1 MLAYVV
7 LAILLATSLA
17 LALNRW
23 PVDIIAL
30 TVLLVL
36 VIAGIISPSEG
47 LSGFSAS
54 VTIIV
59 AATYMLGA
67 GLRRTG
73 AAAQISDLLVR
84 MAGTSEWRVVIALV
98 LVSATLSA
106 VMSNIAVFALML
118 PATLSLAQK
127 YNLRPGKVLL
137 PLSVACNAG
146 GLITLIG
153 STPNLAASDML
164 ASAGYAPLHMFS
176 LTPIAL
182 PAILFAAVYLGTVLY
197 RFLPPGE
204 LRVPVRPSLKDIA
217 REYGLERGLQELRVR
232 QHSSLIGRPLR
243 DLHLREKYGVSI
255 LEIVRHGQR
264 ITPPP
269 PDEALQPGDL
279 IVVEGRPG
287 AVAQVASQHGLESRG
302 RVSFEEVAE
311 RLPGDV
317 VMAEVLI
324 PPRSPLVG
332 RTPSEVNLRGRLGI
346 HAIALLRDGQAKTEG
361 VRTTRLRVGDSLLVE
376 GPRAALRRAVEE
388 GWFIVA
394 YYLEEEPGVVP
405 TPKVW
410 VAWGIILVM
419 IVTAALGWLP
429 LVFSSLLAVLL
440 MVITGC
446 LKPYEMYRV
455 VHWRTV
461 IMIAALLPLG
471 TAMAESG
478 AAQLLG
484 RFLYTSLGQWGERGL
499 VVGFFL
505 LTLLLTQVLSN
516 TAVTVLFSPVAIGLA
531 RQMGV
536 SPYPMVLAIV
546 FGSSSSFL
554 TPITDVL
561 NITVR
566 EYGKYRLVDYL
577 VAAAPVVLIYLV
589 MLIVLT

>member
-1 MLAYVV
+1 MLAYLV
-7 LAILLATSLA
+7 LVILFATALA

-23 PVDIIAL
+23 PVDIVAL

-36 VIAGIISPSEG
+36 IIAGIISPEEG
-47 LSGFSAS
+47 LAGFSAS

-73 AAAQISDLLVR
+73 AAALISDLLVR
-84 MAGTSEWRVVIALV
+84 LAGTSEWRVVIALV
-98 LVSATLSA
+98 LVSGLLSA
-106 VMSNIAVFALML
+106 FMSNIAVFALML
-118 PATLSLAQK
+118 PATLTLAQR
-127 YNLRPGKVLL
+127 YRLRPGKVLL
-137 PLSVACNAG
+137 PLSIACNAG
-146 GLITLIG
+146 GLLTLIG

-164 ASAGYAPLHMFS
+164 NAAGFVPLHMFS

-182 PAILFAAVYLGTVLY
+182 PAILFAAFYLGLVVY
-197 RFLPPGE
+197 RFLPAGE
-204 LRVPVRPSLKDIA
+204 LHVPVRPTLQEIA
-217 REYGLERGLQELRVR
+217 REYGLERGLQVLRVR
-232 QHSSLIGRPLR
+232 QNSSLVGRPLR
-243 DLHLREKYGVSI
+243 DIHLREKYGVSI
-255 LEIVRHGQR
+255 LEIIRNGRR
-264 ITPPP
+264 ITPPR
-269 PDEALQPGDL
+269 PDEALEPGDL
-279 IVVEGRPG
+279 LVVEGRPG
-287 AVAQVASQHGLESRG
+287 AVAQVASQHDLESRG
-302 RVSFEEVAE
+302 RVPFEEVAE
-311 RLPGDV
+311 QLPGDV

-346 HAIALLRDGQAKTEG
+346 HAIALLRDHQAQTEN

-376 GPRAALRRAVEE
+376 GPRPALRRAVEE

-410 VAWGIILVM
+410 VAWSIILLM
-419 IVTAALGWLP
+419 ILTAALGWLP
-429 LVFSSLLAVLL
+429 LVVSSLLAVLL
-440 MVITGC
+440 MVVTGC

-461 IMIAALLPLG
+461 IMIATLLPLG
-471 TAMAESG
+471 TAMAKSG

-484 RFLYTSLGQWGERGL
+484 DFLYVNFGRWGEQGL

-516 TAVTVLFSPVAIGLA
+516 TAVTVLFSPVAIGLSH
-531 RQMGV
+531 RMGV

-566 EYGKYRLVDYL
+566 EYGKYRLKDYL
-577 VAAAPVVLIYLV
+577 LAATPIVLIYLM
-589 MLIVLT
+589 MLLLLT